1 MAQLGALAVWRNYL
15 NNKAKA
21 IAQYKEALS
30 LGYTKTIGEIYKTA
44 GIEFN
49 YTENYIKETFDIE
62 CDQQFTSVEEYVQHI
77 DNQCLNAYFS
87 KIWQP
92 DMKKWK
98 YSGLKL
104 VDEVNALNPRSVL
117 DVGCGYNEFKGKIRN
132 LTGIDPYNDRA
143 DYKISIIRSLQD
155 VDQQISALKNNEGL
169 RSGLN
174 ELKLVRDNL
183 SRTTQELNNKTREL
197 ESVTNNVKNL
207 ESTLNKNTYD
217 LAEKNRQLDVL
228 SDTVN
233 GMNTSNQKL
242 KAEVDALNST
252 IRGTQSEL
260 DNNKRQM
267 DSLYATISTMNGA
280 LTQQI
285 NAIDTIA
292 TQLSEGED
300 AGDQFRQIGQNIN
313 DIINMINDGKP
324 NNNNV
329 TVGGRKTMK
338 KRSGK
343 KRNRNRKT
351 KNSMRGGYVYKTNKS
366 LENSSTVISGSSKR
380 SVSNRFRKNV

>member
-1 MAQLGALAVWRNYL
+1 ME
-15 NNKAKA
+15 
-21 IAQYKEALS
+21 EALN
-30 LGYTKTIGEIYKTA
+30 LLNTNIGQINTKVAEAK
-44 GIEFN
+44 
-49 YTENYIKETFDIE
+49 ENV
-62 CDQQFTSVEEYVQHI
+62 S
-77 DNQCLNAYFS
+77 
-87 KIWQP
+87 
-92 DMKKWK
+92 
-98 YSGLKL
+98 
-104 VDEVNALNPRSVL
+104 
-117 DVGCGYNEFKGKIRN
+117 
-132 LTGIDPYNDRA
+132 

-155 VDQQISALKNNEGL
+155 VVQQISSLKNNEGL

-252 IRGTQSEL
+252 IRGTQTEL

-267 DSLYATISTMNGA
+267 ESLYATIGTMNGA
-280 LTQQI
+280 LSQQI

-313 DIINMINDGKP
+313 DIINMINEGKP

-329 TVGGRKTMK
+329 TVGGRRRRKTMK
-338 KRSGK
+338 KRNGK
-343 KRNRNRKT
+343 KRNSKT
-351 KNSMRGGYVYKTNKS
+351 KNRMRGGYVYKTNKA
-366 LENSSTVISGSSKR
+366 LENSSSVISGSSKR